1 MSLPTSKPSRR
12 SAEAKGAA
20 SSRNGQHPD
29 ALTRDEQMVFMVIR
43 ERGAGDMSMVT
54 RTEIVRRSGLTEDDV
69 SRQLARLV
77 ERGSIRAERT
87 SSGELAFA
95 ATG

>member
-1 MSLPTSKPSRR
+1 
-12 SAEAKGAA
+12 
-20 SSRNGQHPD
+20 
-29 ALTRDEQMVFMVIR
+29 MVFMVIR